1 MSTVT
6 LQLDILQLNH
16 LKNCAMAAVVEAEEY
31 YNMCSDEYN
40 LIMLNRAK
48 EVYDQVDGAFNR
60 ACHEMDEAY
69 VYVRK
74 AMPTVVVSNIPF

>member
-16 LKNCAMAAVVEAEEY
+16 LKNCAMTAVVEAEND
-31 YNMCSDEYN
+31 YNVYGGEHN
-40 LIMLNRAK
+40 LRMLNRAK
-48 EVYDQVDGAFNR
+48 EVYDQVDEAFNK
-60 ACHEMDEAY
+60 ACREIDEAY
-69 VYVRK
+69 AYVRK